1 MAKLGVTPDQI
12 EAVIGPAIQQANYQV
27 GDDLRHAVLTAHDDA
42 DSFFDPDQDIDGK
55 YKFDLPGF
63 VQSRLRKA
71 GLDKVT
77 NLGIDTYG
85 ESSGLFSHRH
95 ATHAALPDSG
105 RQISVIGLVQN
116 PTPKM
121 T

>member
-1 MAKLGVTPDQI
+1 LVNVTD
-12 EAVIGPAIQQANYQV
+12 
-27 GDDLRHAVLTAHDDA
+27 
-42 DSFFDPDQDIDGK
+42 
-55 YKFDLPGF
+55 
-63 VQSRLRKA
+63 
-71 GLDKVT
+71 
-77 NLGIDTYG
+77 LGIDTYG

>member
-1 MAKLGVTPDQI
+1 MMM
-12 EAVIGPAIQQANYQV
+12 
-27 GDDLRHAVLTAHDDA
+27 LTF
-42 DSFFDPDQDIDGK
+42 FFDPDQDINGK
-55 YKFDLPGF
+55 YRFDLPGF

-71 GLDKVT
+71 GLVNVT
-77 NLGIDTYG
+77 DLGIDTYG
-85 ESSGLFSHRH
+85 ESSGLFSHRQ

-116 PTPKM
+116 PTPKK

>member
-1 MAKLGVTPDQI
+1 MTD
-12 EAVIGPAIQQANYQV
+12 
-27 GDDLRHAVLTAHDDA
+27 
-42 DSFFDPDQDIDGK
+42 
-55 YKFDLPGF
+55 
-63 VQSRLRKA
+63 
-71 GLDKVT
+71 
-77 NLGIDTYG
+77 LGIDTYG

-116 PTPKM
+116 PASKM